1 MPHVPAS
8 QALARFRVI
17 DLTQVRAGPTAARQ
31 LADWGADVIQVQMPE
46 HMRGD
51 DTLGG
56 QEGSDYQYT
65 HRNKRSITLDLKQ
78 KEGHRRAEEARR
90 HRRRDPREL
99 PARRE
104 DAPGHRLRRA
114 LEDQSA
120 ARVREHLGF
129 GQTGPTPRARASTR
143 SRRAWA
149 ASCRSPDCRARAA
162 ARGAS
167 DRGPVRG
174 IFAAYGVTVAL
185 LEREASGKGQW
196 LHTSLLEAQ
205 VYMMDFQTSRWTIEG
220 EIPGQAGNYHP
231 TSIPT
236 GVYKTKDG
244 HINIA
249 VFGGK
254 IWERFA
260 EAMGAPEWIEDERSK
275 TKSARSVHRDWLNA
289 EIEKRL
295 KGNTSAY
302 WIDALNKAGVA
313 CGRINN
319 IKEVFEEPQVK
330 HLGMLKK
337 VTSKWLGRADADGA
351 TRDALAHA
359 FHHRASGAE
368 TRRAHRRDPGRAR
381 LRCLRARATEVP
393 RSFLMNDMA
402 YKAGTERVK
411 TWLEGQVLHIRFN
424 NPEKHNA
431 LSVDM
436 WEAVPPLLD
445 KAAKDDNV
453 RMVVLSGEGGKAF
466 VSGRRHLAVRGHARA
481 KEA

>member
-1 MPHVPAS
+1 MPHLPAS

-78 KEGHRRAEEARR
+78 KEGIDALKKLAVTADVILENFRPDVKTRLGIDYDALSKIN
-90 HRRRDPREL
+90 PRL
-99 PARRE
+99 VYA
-104 DAPGHRLRRA
+104 
-114 LEDQSA
+114 SIS
-120 ARVREHLGF
+120 GF
-129 GQTGPTPRARASTR
+129 GQTGPYSTR
-143 SRRAWA
+143 PGFDQIAQGMGGLMSVTGL
-149 ASCRSPDCRARAA
+149 P
-162 ARGAS
+162 GQ
-167 DRGPVRG
+167 GPLRVGLPIADLCAG
-174 IFAAYGVTVAL
+174 IFAAYGVTLAL

-205 VYMMDFQTSRWTIEG
+205 IYMMDFQTSRWTLEG

-236 GVYKTKDG
+236 GVYRTKDG

-275 TKSARSVHRDWLNA
+275 TKGARSVHRDWLNA

-295 KGNTSAY
+295 KENTSDH
-302 WIDALNKAGVA
+302 WIDTLNKAGVA

-319 IKEVFEEPQVK
+319 IKEVFEEPQVR

-337 VTSKWLGRADADGA
+337 VTSRWLGEQTLMGQPVTLSRTPSTIARAAPKRGEHTEEILGELGYDA
-351 TRDALAHA
+351 
-359 FHHRASGAE
+359 AE
-368 TRRAHRRDPGRAR
+368 LAR
-381 LRCLRARATEVP
+381 LKSQGV
-393 RSFLMNDMA
+393 F
-402 YKAGTERVK
+402 
-411 TWLEGQVLHIRFN
+411 
-424 NPEKHNA
+424 
-431 LSVDM
+431 
-436 WEAVPPLLD
+436 
-445 KAAKDDNV
+445 
-453 RMVVLSGEGGKAF
+453 
-466 VSGRRHLAVRGHARA
+466 
-481 KEA
+481 